1 MANESLGVLHIETI
15 KEWRGG
21 QQQIAYLFDA
31 MLDNGYRTSLVC
43 QPGSKLEWY
52 AKKRHQPFFSLAMS
66 GEFDLRAAYKIAAYA
81 RKNRFNILH
90 AHSAHALSIGILTK
104 YFYRKPILI
113 GSRRVIPSV
122 RKPLIGPF
130 KYKHPFINKITCISE
145 FVRQTLINDGLDPE
159 KLTTIYSGIDTR
171 KFDHVKPARHFKAE
185 LGIPKNQLLVGTIAA
200 LSGDKDY
207 PNLLEAAK
215 QVIARHD
222 NVTFCA
228 VGEGP
233 DREKIHRLHKE
244 LGLNRRF
251 IFTGFREDVGALL
264 KIFDIFVL
272 ASKKEGMGTSIL
284 DAQSVGL
291 PVVATRAGGI
301 PEIVRDGKNG
311 LLVEAQNPGALA
323 DAIALLISDEKRRYQ
338 YGEIARESVKQFDV
352 SNTVSK
358 TVALYRQ
365 LTGNG
370 GK

>member
-21 QQQIAYLFDA
+21 QQQIAYLFDS

-52 AKKRHQPFFSLAMS
+52 AKKRHQPFFSIAMS

-81 RKNRFNILH
+81 KNNHFNILH
-90 AHSAHALSIGILTK
+90 AHSAHALAIGILAK
-104 YFYRKPILI
+104 YFYRELILI

-130 KYKHPFINKITCISE
+130 KYKHPFINKIICISE
-145 FVRQTLINDGLDPE
+145 FVRQILINDGLDPE
-159 KLTTIYSGIDTR
+159 KLTTIYSGINTR

-185 LGIPKNQLLVGTIAA
+185 LGIPENQLLVGTIAA

-207 PNLLEAAK
+207 TNLLEAAGTVLSRHK
-215 QVIARHD
+215 Q
-222 NVTFCA
+222 VTFCA
-228 VGEGP
+228 VGDGP
-233 DREKIHRLHKE
+233 DRTKILRLHKT
-244 LGLNRRF
+244 LGLGRRF

-291 PVVATRAGGI
+291 PIVATRAGGI
-301 PEIVRDGKNG
+301 PEIVRHGKSG
-311 LLVEAQNPGALA
+311 LLVEPQNPAALA
-323 DAIALLISDEKRRYQ
+323 EAIGLLISDEQRRNQ
-338 YGEIARESVKQFDV
+338 YGKTARECVKQFDV

-365 LTGNG
+365 LISKGQ
-370 GK
+370 